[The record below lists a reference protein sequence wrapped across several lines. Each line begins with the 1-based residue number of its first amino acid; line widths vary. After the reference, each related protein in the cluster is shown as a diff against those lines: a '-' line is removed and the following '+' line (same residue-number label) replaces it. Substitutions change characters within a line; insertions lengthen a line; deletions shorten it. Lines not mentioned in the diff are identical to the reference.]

1 MNRPP
6 NAENAGMKTR
16 TIITTGAA
24 VLAVGASM
32 GVAQLGK
39 IKKSAEQTRDAVERS
54 VESVRHAAGRAADA
68 PVYGVDKAHSTVLF
82 KIKHAKTSNF
92 YGRFDDIDGEW
103 SFDPATPESGS
114 FSFEITTSKINTG
127 NRKRDSHLKSADF
140 FNSKQ
145 FPKTS
150 FQSTS
155 ISKGEGGLYQLEG
168 DLTLLGETRPISA
181 ELEFLGTGNFNG
193 PIAAFEA
200 RFTISRSAFGMTG
213 FEGGLGD
220 DVSVIVAVEGP
231 RE

>member
-1 MNRPP
+1 
-6 NAENAGMKTR
+6 MKTR
-16 TIITTGAA
+16 MIITTGAA

-39 IKKSAEQTRDAVERS
+39 IKKSAEQTRDAVERT
-54 VESVRHAAGRAADA
+54 VENVGRAATRAADA
-68 PVYGVDKAHSTVLF
+68 PVYSVDKSHSVVLF
-82 KIKHAKTSNF
+82 KIQHNKVSNF

-114 FSFEITTSKINTG
+114 FSFDIATTKINTG

-150 FQSTS
+150 FESTS
-155 ISKGEGGLYQLEG
+155 ISKGVDGKFQLEG
-168 DLTLLGETRPISA
+168 NLTLLAETRPITA
-181 ELEFLGTGNFNG
+181 ELEFLGRGNSNG
-193 PIAAFEA
+193 PIAGFEA
-200 RFTISRSAFGMTG
+200 TFTISRSSFGMSG

-220 DVSVIVAVEGP
+220 DVTVIVAVEGP
-231 RE
+231 QE